1 MRECRATSLGL
12 VERGKSLRKDGDRS
26 FVLTRSFFAGSQR
39 WGPLWTG
46 DNVASWD
53 ALRVSV
59 PMVLALN
66 LAGFP
71 WAGTARLAPAV
82 ATAPASYHA
91 SSHRNHG
98 IQRWVS
104 KTTEDGRKALT
115 LMTTQLKS
123 CFLGQTL

>member
-71 WAGTARLAPAV
+71 WAGTARLEPAV
-82 ATAPASYHA
+82 QLRQHPIMHHLIGIMAYSAGSQNFKKVEERATPDRAMLIDRVEMS
-91 SSHRNHG
+91 R
-98 IQRWVS
+98 
-104 KTTEDGRKALT
+104 
-115 LMTTQLKS
+115 
-123 CFLGQTL
+123 